1 MGLTVEAKVGKKYA
15 VYLPRAVV
23 NALELKEGE
32 KVLLKVSDR
41 TVVLQ
46 SVQDPIELGVTG
58 TKFSK
63 LSPEKAERI
72 SFEQQR
78 RAIKSNP

>member
-46 SVQDPIELGVTG
+46 SVPDPIELGVTG